1 MSATPSKPLRA
12 VLILGICAV
21 SAACSSVTER
31 TRSLASAV
39 TPYKVEIVQGN
50 FISREQVE
58 VLKPGMT
65 RAQVRDILGTPLL
78 QSVFHTARWDYVFTM
93 KRQGAEAQA
102 RQFSVFFQGDVLERF
117 EGDPMPSEQE
127 FVTLL
132 GSHHKSR
139 PVPELEA
146 SEDKLKAFAPPAAA
160 KPEAPVP
167 AATTAPLP
175 TVYPPLEAP
184 AR

>member
-1 MSATPSKPLRA
+1 MPLRA
-12 VLILGICAV
+12 VLILGICAAA
-21 SAACSSVTER
+21 AACSSITER

-58 VLKPGMT
+58 LLKPGMT
-65 RAQVRDILGTPLL
+65 RAQVRDLLGTPLL
-78 QSVFHTARWDYVFTM
+78 QSVFHAARWDYVFTM

-102 RQFSVFFQGDVLERF
+102 RQLSVHFQGDVLERV
-117 EGDPMPSEQE
+117 EGDPMPSEEE

-132 GSHHKSR
+132 GSHHKAR

-146 SEDKLKAFAPPAAA
+146 SEDKLKTFAPPARTAA
-160 KPEAPVP
+160 SAPMP
-167 AATTAPLP
+167 AAATAPLP
-175 TVYPPLEAP
+175 TAYPPLEAP